1 MAQKNSESDGGLNQH
16 KARHIRRALLGLV
29 SGVSIL
35 VVIRF
40 VSHAPEPSAH
50 SNERIAVAEGLSDGD
65 RTRLVPAET
74 IDTGVRNSVV
84 RPSEDATGT
93 KPRRF
98 VPVVDVPA
106 RCDRLN
112 ALLDME
118 KPPLGELGAC
128 ISSLGATDDPR
139 GREFLVALVTD
150 PRMRDPRHLRSL
162 RSALWRETDERI
174 AHASGSV
181 VAEILAGR
189 GATSGAEVYFT
200 MMAHN
205 DSAGQY
211 SEFVKRGLWSDRV
224 EVVNAAASSIE
235 YYAGSTTIDDIVT
248 LASRWRADPAAAG
261 TQDLLVD
268 GYAQLGDVARSA
280 LVERATR
287 DATTARELGKSIA
300 RFAATYGEVDEVERY
315 ADTLASIDDSDAR
328 GQALATMIGALGSNR
343 RLKQEDR
350 DRLMRTIVARGARC
364 ADPTTTQW
372 LVAMMK
378 EIGDPL
384 AQELERTLQ
393 PR

>member
-1 MAQKNSESDGGLNQH
+1 MPS
-16 KARHIRRALLGLV
+16 RALKRRFNQTTLFSSLLV
-29 SGVSIL
+29 ALIL
-35 VVIRF
+35 LIVNV
-40 VSHAPEPSAH
+40 
-50 SNERIAVAEGLSDGD
+50 GSDTLEQDDGAAS
-65 RTRLVPAET
+65 PARVN
-74 IDTGVRNSVV
+74 GVRNKEV
-84 RPSEDATGT
+84 RIRTDLSKEGGDGENRVAVEVTAELGNAT

-112 ALLDME
+112 ALLEMSS
-118 KPPLGELGAC
+118 PPWGEVDGCISRLGE
-128 ISSLGATDDPR
+128 TDDPR
-139 GREFLVALVTD
+139 GREFLIALVTD

-189 GATSGAEVYFT
+189 GAASGAEVFFT
-200 MMAHN
+200 LMAHN
-205 DSAGQY
+205 DAAGQY
-211 SEFVKRGLWSDRV
+211 AEFVKRGLWSDRV
-224 EVVNAAASSIE
+224 DVVKAAASSIE

-268 GYAQLGDVARSA
+268 GYAQLGDEARSA

-287 DATTARELGKSIA
+287 DATTARELGTAIA
-300 RFAATYGEVDEVERY
+300 RFSATYGEADEVERY
-315 ADTLASIDDSDAR
+315 ADTLAAIDDSDAR
-328 GQALATMIGALGSNR
+328 GKALATMIGALGSNR
-343 RLKQEDR
+343 RLKQDDR

-384 AQELERTLQ
+384 AHELERTLQ

>member
-1 MAQKNSESDGGLNQH
+1 MRGTLPLS
-16 KARHIRRALLGLV
+16 LV
-29 SGVSIL
+29 IASAIL
-35 VVIRF
+35 VFKLASDATEQDVGEPT
-40 VSHAPEPSAH
+40 VSRASEGSAKDV
-50 SNERIAVAEGLSDGD
+50 RARQKDCVDTDVAEL
-65 RTRLVPAET
+65 RA
-74 IDTGVRNSVV
+74 VV
-84 RPSEDATGT
+84 ERPTDDATAT
-93 KPRRF
+93 NPKRF

-112 ALLDME
+112 ALLDMK
-118 KPPLGELGAC
+118 KPPLGEVGGC

-139 GREFLVALVTD
+139 GREFLIALVTD

-189 GATSGAEVYFT
+189 GAASGAEVFFT
-200 MMAHN
+200 LMAHN
-205 DSAGQY
+205 DAAGQY
-211 SEFVKRGLWSDRV
+211 AEFVKRGLWSDRV
-224 EVVNAAASSIE
+224 DVVKAAASSIE

-261 TQDLLVD
+261 TKDLLVD
-268 GYAQLGDVARSA
+268 GYAQLGDEARSA

-287 DATTARELGKSIA
+287 DATTARELGTAIA
-300 RFAATYGEVDEVERY
+300 RFSATYGEADEVERY
-315 ADTLASIDDSDAR
+315 ADTLAAIDDSDAR
-328 GQALATMIGALGSNR
+328 GKALATMIGALGSNR
-343 RLKQEDR
+343 RLKQDDR

-384 AQELERTLQ
+384 AHELERTLQ